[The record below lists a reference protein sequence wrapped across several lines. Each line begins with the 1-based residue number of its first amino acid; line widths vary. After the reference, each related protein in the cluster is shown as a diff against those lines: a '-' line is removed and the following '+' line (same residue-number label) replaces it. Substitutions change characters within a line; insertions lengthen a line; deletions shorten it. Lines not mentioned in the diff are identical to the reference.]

1 MFPFASLERRL
12 TVYKVSPHKI
22 LPLFKSTSHDVYQ
35 FVFPDS
41 EFCTPFCCDFAH
53 SAHEGHLVAIGDEE
67 GRLSLLRTDKDNHIH
82 HSQYHHSFYCHRHG
96 ISDVKWS
103 QDDTMLLTA
112 SHDRLVRLWDTE
124 TRSSLADFVGHDD
137 VVKSVNW
144 HPYNEHL
151 LVTGSKDG
159 SFRIWDTRFN
169 QKPAMDSVE
178 DGPSA
183 PVYNCITAISNAHD
197 YGQNTKT
204 TRTSHVEPNIIRSV
218 TCALFVN
225 REETKVI
232 SSGSA
237 DGSIK
242 LWDIRTCRSAQA
254 LESTVFESEGG
265 RRYGVTDLKM
275 DRSGTRL
282 LSACKDNSIYMHYL
296 VDLTKPATRLTDPEF
311 KLGGF
316 DIRISISADDHF
328 VMAGSDDKDIFVWE
342 LDAPKRQPFRYE
354 GHTRKVTGVSWS
366 KFTTHQ
372 FASCSED
379 FTARIWNFGYSD

>member
-144 HPYNEHL
+144 HPYNER
-151 LVTGSKDG
+151 K
-159 SFRIWDTRFN
+159 N
-169 QKPAMDSVE
+169 NK
-178 DGPSA
+178 
-183 PVYNCITAISNAHD
+183 
-197 YGQNTKT
+197 KKK
-204 TRTSHVEPNIIRSV
+204 
-218 TCALFVN
+218 
-225 REETKVI
+225 RETH
-232 SSGSA
+232 
-237 DGSIK
+237 
-242 LWDIRTCRSAQA
+242 WW
-254 LESTVFESEGG
+254 TV
-265 RRYGVTDLKM
+265 K
-275 DRSGTRL
+275 
-282 LSACKDNSIYMHYL
+282 N
-296 VDLTKPATRLTDPEF
+296 
-311 KLGGF
+311 
-316 DIRISISADDHF
+316 
-328 VMAGSDDKDIFVWE
+328 
-342 LDAPKRQPFRYE
+342 
-354 GHTRKVTGVSWS
+354 
-366 KFTTHQ
+366 
-372 FASCSED
+372 
-379 FTARIWNFGYSD
+379 